1 MNYLI
6 EFWLI
11 EVVKSIVKIFYNPLF
26 YWFFIFIFIVSLR
39 RIRREREIFGIKI
52 FNMFAEWKGTI
63 LISLFSGLVL
73 SFVTIG
79 MGFVFNYDLIFIL
92 AISTIL
98 VSLTFNTHY
107 LSAVYTIGL
116 TYMIMLFL
124 PIFEG
129 KFNLSI
135 ILPTNTQFTQ
145 LSVLLG
151 LFLIIEAILIRRLKI
166 NQISPDLELSNR
178 GVWVGGLDVNKA
190 TMIPL
195 FIFIPSN
202 SLGLISDFWPYF
214 NIGETQYSLLLIPF
228 LIGFNYQ
235 ITSEHLY
242 EAKEKI
248 GKKTFFLGVF
258 ITILAVASIYIPVL
272 SFIAIIVAL
281 IGKEFISI
289 HYKMSSKKK
298 NNYYGPLNKGL
309 RILAILPGSPADRL
323 NLYVGET
330 IVKINNEDINNK
342 EDFYRALQHKSASF
356 RLNVLNKDGEVRFVS
371 GSRYEQED
379 HNLGL
384 IFPGKPHN
392 K

>member
-39 RIRREREIFGIKI
+39 RIKRERKLFGIKI

-92 AISTIL
+92 VISTIL
-98 VSLTFNTHY
+98 VSLTFNLNY

-116 TYMIMLFL
+116 TYVIMLFL

-135 ILPTNTQFTQ
+135 ILPTSAQFTQ

-151 LFLIIEAILIRRLKI
+151 LFLIIEAILIRKLKI
-166 NQISPDLELSNR
+166 NQISPDLKLSNR

-190 TMIPL
+190 AMIPL
-195 FIFIPSN
+195 FIFIPSDT
-202 SLGLISDFWPYF
+202 LGLISDLWPYF
-214 NIGETQYSLLLIPF
+214 NVGETQYSLLLIPF
-228 LIGFNYQ
+228 VIGFNYQ
-235 ITSEHLY
+235 ITGEHLY
-242 EAKEKI
+242 DAKDKI
-248 GKKTFFLGVF
+248 AKKTFFLGVF
-258 ITILAVASIYIPVL
+258 ITILAVTSIYIPVL

-289 HYKMSSKKK
+289 NYKMNSKKK

-330 IVKINNEDINNK
+330 IVRINNEEINSK

-384 IFPGKPHN
+384 IFPGTPHN

>member
-26 YWFFIFIFIVSLR
+26 YWFFIFIFIVSLK

-79 MGFVFNYDLIFIL
+79 MRFVFNYDLIFIL

-98 VSLTFNTHY
+98 VSLTFNTNY

-116 TYMIMLFL
+116 TYVIMLFL

-129 KFNLSI
+129 KFNLPI
-135 ILPTNTQFTQ
+135 ILPTSTQFTQ
-145 LSVLLG
+145 LSILLG
-151 LFLIIEAILIRRLKI
+151 LFLMVEATLIRRLKI
-166 NQISPDLELSNR
+166 NQISPDLKLSNR

-195 FIFIPSN
+195 FIFIPSDT
-202 SLGLISDFWPYF
+202 LGLISDLWPYF

-228 LIGFNYQ
+228 VIGFNYQ

-242 EAKEKI
+242 DAKDKI
-248 GKKTFFLGVF
+248 AKKTLFLGVF

-272 SFIAIIVAL
+272 SFIAIIVGL
-281 IGKEFISI
+281 IGKEYISI
-289 HYKMSSKKK
+289 NYKMNSKKK

-330 IVKINNEDINNK
+330 IVKINNEEINNK

-384 IFPGKPHN
+384 IFPGIPHN